1 LDRRRGPAERP
12 PRIAVALRARD
23 PKIVRKAKAY
33 LDWVERGGGAV
44 RLVAPGEPRPLSGAD
59 GLLLLGGE
67 DVAPERYGETDRCCE
82 RINPQRDAFELALLR
97 SALHRDLPILGICR
111 GVQILAVALGGTL
124 LQDLPAELPRGRS
137 RVIHRGPR
145 RTDSRHRIV
154 LAKGTALVRLI
165 GRDALLVNSHHHQ
178 AVRAM
183 SPGVRVSA
191 RSADGVIEAIEHP
204 DKKFVLGIQWHPER
218 WPRES
223 SEAILRGFLAACGLG
238 N

>member
-1 LDRRRGPAERP
+1 MAADRP

-23 PKIVRKAKAY
+23 PKIIRKAKGY

-44 RLVAPGEPRPLSGAD
+44 RLIAPGEPRPLSGAE

-67 DVAPERYGETDRCCE
+67 DVAPEGYGETDRQCE

-97 SALHRDLPILGICR
+97 SALRKDLPILGICR
-111 GVQILAVALGGTL
+111 GIQILAVALGGTL
-124 LQDLPAELPRGRS
+124 LQDLSAERPRGQS

-154 LAKGTALVRLI
+154 LTKGTALARLI

-183 SPGVRVSA
+183 PPGMRVSA
-191 RSADGVIEAIEHP
+191 RSVDGVIEAIEHP

-218 WPRES
+218 WPQPS
-223 SEAILRGFLAACGLG
+223 SEAIMRGLLAACVRGD
-238 N
+238 

>member
-1 LDRRRGPAERP
+1 MDRRRGPAERP

-33 LDWVERGGGAV
+33 VDWVERGGGAV

-82 RINPQRDAFELALLR
+82 RINLQRDAFELVLLR
-97 SALHRDLPILGICR
+97 SALRKELPILGICR

-124 LQDLPAELPRGRS
+124 RQDLPAELSRGRS

-145 RTDSRHRIV
+145 RTDSRHRIAV
-154 LAKGTALVRLI
+154 EKGTTLSRLI

-183 SPGVRVSA
+183 PPRVRVSA

-223 SEAILRGFLAACGLG
+223 SDAIMRGFLAACGLG